1 MRAESTRPTWNG
13 PKTSAFW
20 RSFTSPGAK
29 TAISGSM
36 IPLMSPSTTPPKA
49 APMIT
54 AVASST
60 TLPRMRKSRKP
71 LSMSVLR

>member
-1 MRAESTRPTWNG
+1 MSAESTRPTLNG
-13 PKTSAFW
+13 PKTSAFS

-36 IPLMSPSTTPPKA
+36 IPLISPSTTPPKA

-60 TLPRMRKSRKP
+60 TLPRMRKSRNP
-71 LSMSVLR
+71 LNMLYLR